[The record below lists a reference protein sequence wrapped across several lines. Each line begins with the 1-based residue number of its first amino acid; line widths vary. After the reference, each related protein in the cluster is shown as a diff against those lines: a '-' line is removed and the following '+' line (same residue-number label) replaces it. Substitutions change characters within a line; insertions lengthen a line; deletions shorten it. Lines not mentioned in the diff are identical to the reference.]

1 MGFESRPHN
10 RRFGQGRV
18 NVWEME
24 KDSMIIE
31 NQMNAIVQDRWEK
44 TT

>member
-18 NVWEME
+18 NVWE

-31 NQMNAIVQDRWEK
+31 NQMKAIVKDRWEK
-44 TT
+44 IT